1 MERLRRWDPAIAHY
15 GPSAFAFVDQYFKGS
30 GRRVLFV
37 GGAGFDPRTQAVATQ
52 LHRTGVETRGCL
64 VREIRPKPP
73 LREVETAD
81 TNLQALRELN
91 PHHDV
96 LDVEIFGDDGAVIGG
111 RNAIGAIATQPMDEV
126 TDIVLDLSALSV
138 GTAFPIARYLVHGVC
153 QSRPRLNLH
162 VFVTHEPALDA
173 AIRSLPSDAPGHV
186 HGFKGESTLD
196 KTAGAAKL
204 WLPQLEFGAG
214 GSLARLFDFV
224 QPHDTCPILPFPS
237 HDPRS
242 GDRLAEEF
250 LTELE
255 STWMVDTRNVVYA
268 NEADPLDL
276 YRTILRLDDL
286 RRPVFEG
293 AGGSMLVLSPIGSK
307 VMALGALMAALE
319 RDLPVAHLESIG
331 YAPMGSMPAPAASGD
346 LVHVWLEGDA
356 YPDGRP
362 PLFGS

>member
-15 GPSAFAFVDQYFKGS
+15 GLSAYAFVDQYFRGA

-37 GGAGFDPRTQAVATQ
+37 GGAGFDPRSQAVATQ
-52 LHRTGVETRGCL
+52 LRMTGVELHNCL
-64 VREIRPKPP
+64 VRELRPEPP
-73 LREVETAD
+73 HQEVETAEA
-81 TNLQALRELN
+81 NLQALRDLN
-91 PHHDV
+91 PDHDV
-96 LDVEIFGDDGAVIGG
+96 LDVEIFGADGAVVGG
-111 RNAIGAIATQPMDEV
+111 RNAINAIATQRLDDI
-126 TDIVLDLSALSV
+126 TDLVLDLSALSV

-153 QSRPRLNLH
+153 QSRPQLNLH
-162 VFVTHEPALDA
+162 VFVTNDPVLDT

-186 HGFKGESTLD
+186 HGFRGESTLD
-196 KTAGAAKL
+196 SSAGAARL
-204 WLPQLEFGAG
+204 WLPQLEFGSG

-237 HDPRS
+237 RDPRS

-255 STWMVDTRNVVYA
+255 STWAVDTRNVVYA
-268 NEADPLDL
+268 DEADPLDL

-331 YAPMGSMPAPAASGD
+331 YALVGSTPAHDASYD

-356 YPDGRP
+356 YPDNRP